1 MAFHY
6 SSFDEGAVAD
16 FTNLE
21 TVVNVSP
28 IPTSRIHSTHPRALI
43 LGDPNS
49 AVQTRS
55 KVNTS
60 SGAHA
65 FVSYVQKQIKLT
77 IRTFII
83 LFCMIRSQHEPKK
96 ISEAL
101 EDESWVDAMQEEL
114 LQFEIQKVWV
124 LVDLPYGK
132 KAIGTKWVY
141 QNKKDERG
149 VVVKIKQGKIDE
161 EFYVTSTTQSFLNLN
176 ILIKVYKVVNLSN
189 STSSSKAWRLI
200 SWHEEATIIA
210 TSTYR
215 GQNICCS
222 KLLRFIRRIEDSLQ
236 KGYWKD
242 CSTPAT
248 LIGSYSLVDN
258 KVSTASAK
266 PKFSRFSPS
275 TDRPIVSTDGF
286 KVSTDKHIEGTD
298 EQVEGT
304 EEQVEGTEEK
314 NEGIEEQNK
323 GTEETIVSLYQRL
336 IQKTKERRRKKRD
349 DESQSESEDRLLAEK
364 LHITRKEINSTLNDR
379 AKFLHDTNAALKKHV
394 GNYKHAELKIKK
406 FEEVQALYEK
416 IKRSDEDFISIGS
429 AEDES
434 QTKLDVAEKNLLS
447 LLRRQKLQQKK
458 DRVFTSSRNDMSIN
472 QRYIEYSFLKT
483 NTPTNQED
491 TGVSD
496 AALTKDTKEQDQY
509 AELRANTFSRS
520 DHKDANEHIEKV
532 FEIVDLFHIPN
543 ITIDQV
549 MLRAFP
555 MSLTGPAIRWLR
567 NKPSGSIT
575 TWGDLKT
582 KFLSKYCLP
591 ARTAKKMEKINNFQ
605 QEPDE
610 KTSIKLGS
618 DLKNS

>member
-6 SSFDEGAVAD
+6 SSFDKGAVAD

-141 QNKKDERG
+141 RNKKDERG

-298 EQVEGT
+298 EQVERT

-429 AEDES
+429 AEDE
-434 QTKLDVAEKNLLS
+434 
-447 LLRRQKLQQKK
+447 R
-458 DRVFTSSRNDMSIN
+458 
-472 QRYIEYSFLKT
+472 
-483 NTPTNQED
+483 
-491 TGVSD
+491 
-496 AALTKDTKEQDQY
+496 
-509 AELRANTFSRS
+509 
-520 DHKDANEHIEKV
+520 
-532 FEIVDLFHIPN
+532 
-543 ITIDQV
+543 
-549 MLRAFP
+549 
-555 MSLTGPAIRWLR
+555 
-567 NKPSGSIT
+567 
-575 TWGDLKT
+575 
-582 KFLSKYCLP
+582 LSKY
-591 ARTAKKMEKINNFQ
+591 
-605 QEPDE
+605 DE
-610 KTSIKLGS
+610 KELI
-618 DLKNS
+618 